1 MKRSRTTAL
10 ALATSVVLTLLAGC
24 GSDDAEPTATEP
36 TTSEPT
42 TSEPADPSE
51 EPTEEPSEES
61 TSEPADADADLP
73 PFGGTDRQMAKNRG
87 EWDLVL
93 TDVRTGSHEGYG
105 RLVMEFAGTGRPGWV
120 VEYVDEA
127 VQEGSGDVITLG
139 GESILQVVASGTT
152 YPAEGEE
159 SFPTGPLSPGPGGQ
173 AVSDVHVVGTFE
185 GYTQMFA
192 ALDGDPA
199 DVRVFRLGN
208 PSRLVVD
215 VRAD

>member
-1 MKRSRTTAL
+1 MKRSRITAL
-10 ALATSVVLTLLAGC
+10 ALGTSVVLTLLAGC
-24 GSDDAEPTATEP
+24 GSDDPDPTATEP
-36 TTSEPT
+36 TTAEPT
-42 TSEPADPSE
+42 EEPADPADPSE
-51 EPTEEPSEES
+51 EPSEEPSSSPTEA
-61 TSEPADADADLP
+61 EPELP

-87 EWDLVL
+87 EPDLVL
-93 TDVRTGSHEGYG
+93 TDVRTGSHDGYD
-105 RLVMEFAGTGRPGWV
+105 RVVMEFAGNGRPGWV

-127 VQEGSGDVITLG
+127 VQEGSGDVITLD
-139 GESILQVVASGTT
+139 GESILQVFASGTT
-152 YPAEGEE
+152 YPAEGQDF
-159 SFPTGPLSPGPGGQ
+159 FPTGPLSPGPGGS

-192 ALDGDPA
+192 ALDGPPA

>member
-1 MKRSRTTAL
+1 MKRSRPTVL
-10 ALATSVVLTLLAGC
+10 ALLAASVTLTLLAGC
-24 GSDDAEPTATEP
+24 APADDPDPTAQE
-36 TTSEPT
+36 SA
-42 TSEPADPSE
+42 SQDPADPVD
-51 EPTEEPSEES
+51 PSEDA
-61 TSEPADADADLP
+61 SEDPAAADPDLP
-73 PFGGTDRQMAKNRG
+73 PFGGTGRQMADQRD

-93 TDVRTGSHEGYG
+93 TDVRTGSHEGYD

-139 GESILQVVASGTT
+139 GEAILQVFASGTT
-152 YPAEGEE
+152 YPAEGQKF
-159 SFPTGPLSPGPGGQ
+159 FPTGPLSLGPGAGQ

-185 GYTQMFA
+185 GYAQVFA
-192 ALDGDPA
+192 ALDGSPA

-215 VRAD
+215 VRTG